1 MMKSLKRLGLKRMD
15 LKELQIR
22 AGISQDN
29 KDYVIKGAVKDVLEA
44 IEELRG
50 MEEQFPA
57 ELRDMFFDHIDNIEH
72 HIEDIGE
79 QVNGE
84 D

>member
-1 MMKSLKRLGLKRMD
+1 MD

-29 KDYVIKGAVKDVLEA
+29 RDYVIKNAVKDILEA

-72 HIEDIGE
+72 HTEDIGE
-79 QVNGE
+79 QIDGQ

>member
-1 MMKSLKRLGLKRMD
+1 MKSLKRLGLKRMD